1 MRGNYGY
8 NRSIPDADGSFRRMR
23 VEERA
28 AAPPITVAQPQEAA
42 SPPCPPPCENQQPA
56 CCEVGHPLRGL
67 LPAGMDTGDLLILV
81 ILLLLL
87 IDGDED
93 DTLSVL
99 LTFAAFILM

>member
-1 MRGNYGY
+1 MRGNYLY
-8 NRSIPDADGSFRRMR
+8 NRYIPDADGSFRRMR

-28 AAPPITVAQPQEAA
+28 AAPPIIAAQPQEAA
-42 SPPCPPPCENQQPA
+42 STPCPPPCEPQPV
-56 CCEVGHPLRGL
+56 CREVGHPLRGL

>member
-1 MRGNYGY
+1 MRGDCVY
-8 NRSIPDADGSFRRMR
+8 NRYIPGTDGTFQRMTVVPPEPPLPPPPPDAPCDLLPPQP
-23 VEERA
+23 
-28 AAPPITVAQPQEAA
+28 AAPCAGKG
-42 SPPCPPPCENQQPA
+42 
-56 CCEVGHPLRGL
+56 GHPLRGL
-67 LPAGMDTGDLLILV
+67 LPKGLDTGDLLILV